1 MIYTKLEGEPPRQG
15 LNIYPSTDPYSAGFE
30 IRIWRGVLSVRYSK
44 IVKHWKIR
52 AYWMGGMSES

>member
-1 MIYTKLEGEPPRQG
+1 MICYKNEGEPPRQG

-44 IVKHWKIR
+44 IVNHWKIR
-52 AYWMGGMSES
+52 TVWLRKI

>member
-1 MIYTKLEGEPPRQG
+1 MICYKHEGEPPRQG

-44 IVKHWKIR
+44 IVNRWKIR
-52 AYWMGGMSES
+52 TVWLRKI